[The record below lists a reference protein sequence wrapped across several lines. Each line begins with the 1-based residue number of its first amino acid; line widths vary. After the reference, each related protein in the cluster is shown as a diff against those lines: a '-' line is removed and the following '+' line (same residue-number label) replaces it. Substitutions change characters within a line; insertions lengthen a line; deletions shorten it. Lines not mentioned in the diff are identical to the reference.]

1 MLKFNFS
8 ILTRDG
14 QRVDSILIAG
24 HDQADAERKLRQM
37 YLHCEIT
44 QCEIRQES
52 TRQLGQAAQSA
63 SVEDILSMIS
73 K

>member
-8 ILTRDG
+8 ILTRDR
-14 QRVDSILIAG
+14 QKVENILIAG

-37 YLHCEIT
+37 YLHCEVT

-52 TRQLGQAAQSA
+52 ARQAAHAA